1 MKKAHK
7 IGAVAVV
14 AALAAGILW
23 RVSPWTSETGN
34 NMVEASGIIDATE
47 IGVAFRATGTLRS
60 RPIQEGSL
68 VRAGQLLAELDDRE
82 TGARLRQAEAAAL
95 AGEAKLKDME
105 RGYRPQE
112 VAEAKAQVEQAQ
124 ATLGNLNEES
134 KRSDNLYQGGAISR
148 QRLEKDRTAATVA
161 LQQLKSAQERLKLL
175 QSGFRPESIAVA
187 RAQLKEAQAA
197 AEVARVAWEDMRV
210 KSPADGVITR
220 THAETGEILAAGRPV
235 ATVTDLSRPWVR
247 VYIPENRI
255 GMVRLG
261 AKAKI
266 RIDTYPDRTFDGQVT
281 YVSSQA
287 EFTPKN
293 VQTQEERV
301 KLVFAVNVT
310 AENVAGALKPGM
322 PADVYIAV
330 PAEAGN

>member
-1 MKKAHK
+1 MRKAFK
-7 IGAVAVV
+7 I
-14 AALAAGILW
+14 AALVAFGAFAVGILW
-23 RVSPWTSETGN
+23 WISPWTTETGRDV
-34 NMVEASGIIDATE
+34 VEASGTIDATE
-47 IGVAFRATGTLRS
+47 VSIAFRASGTLRT
-60 RPIQEGSL
+60 RLIEEGSL
-68 VRAGQLLAELDDRE
+68 VKAGQLLAELDDRE
-82 TGARLRQAEAAAL
+82 TGARLRQAEAAVQ
-95 AGEAKLKDME
+95 AGEARLKDME
-105 RGYRPQE
+105 KGYRPQE
-112 VAEAKAQVEQAQ
+112 VAEAKAQVEQVQ
-124 ATLGNLNEES
+124 ATLNNLQEES

-148 QRLEKDRTAATVA
+148 QRLEKDQTAAAVA
-161 LQQLKSAQERLKLL
+161 MQQLRSAQERLKLL
-175 QSGFRPESIAVA
+175 QSGYRPESIAVA

-197 AEVARVAWEDMRV
+197 AEVASVAREDMRV
-210 KSPADGVITR
+210 KSPVDGVVTR
-220 THAETGEILAAGRPV
+220 THAEAGEILAAGRPV

-247 VYIPENRI
+247 VYIPEKRI

-266 RIDTYPDRTFDGQVT
+266 RIDTYPDREFDGQVT

-322 PADVYIAV
+322 PADVYIAA
-330 PAEAGN
+330 PAEAGR